1 MIKEFKMKKFVF
13 FLFILVAFATNV
25 NAAERKELGIFGDWT
40 AYKMTE
46 NGSPVCYMVSMP
58 TKSTGKYKRRGDI
71 FLIVSH
77 RPKNKSFNVVN
88 MTAGYNYKKDSVAT
102 IQIDKKAPVEL
113 FTQEDSAW
121 AKTSKEDNQ
130 LYKMMKAGKK
140 AVIIGKSSL
149 GNTTTDTFS
158 LKGFTKAANAIDKA
172 CGKK

>member
-1 MIKEFKMKKFVF
+1 MKKV
-13 FLFILVAFATNV
+13 FLFGLALLASVSIAS
-25 NAAERKELGIFGDWT
+25 AAERKELGIFGDWT

-46 NGSPVCYMVSMP
+46 NGAPVCYMVSMP
-58 TKSTGKYKRRGDI
+58 TKSAGKYKRRGDI

-77 RPKNKSFNVVN
+77 RPKSDSFNVLS
-88 MTAGYNYKKDSVAT
+88 MTAGYNYKKNSVAS
-102 IQIDKKAPVEL
+102 IQIDKKDKIEL

-121 AKTSKEDNQ
+121 APTSKEDNQ
-130 LYKMMKAGKK
+130 LYRMMKAGNK
-140 AVIIGKSSL
+140 AVVIGKSSL

>member
-1 MIKEFKMKKFVF
+1 MKKT
-13 FLFILVAFATNV
+13 FLFVLALFASTSVALS
-25 NAAERKELGIFGDWT
+25 AERKELGVFGDWS

-46 NGSPVCYMVSMP
+46 AGAPVCYMVSTP
-58 TKSTGKYKRRGDI
+58 TKSAGKYKRRGDI

-77 RPKNKSFNVVN
+77 RPKSKSFNVVS
-88 MTAGYNYKKDSVAT
+88 MTAGYNYKKNSVAS
-102 IQIDKKAPVEL
+102 IQIDKKEKVEL

-121 AKTSKEDNQ
+121 APTSKEDNV
-130 LYKMMKAGKK
+130 LYKMMKAGNK

-158 LKGFTKAANAIDKA
+158 LKGFTKAANAIDRA

>member
-1 MIKEFKMKKFVF
+1 MRRI
-13 FLFILVAFATNV
+13 FIFTLAFMVSTSLAWS
-25 NAAERKELGIFGDWT
+25 AERKELGIFGDWT

-77 RPKNKSFNVVN
+77 RPKSKSFNVLS
-88 MTAGYNYKKDSVAT
+88 MTAGYNYKKDSQAT
-102 IQIDKKAPVEL
+102 IQIDKKEKVTL

-121 AKTSKEDNQ
+121 AQTSKEDNQ
-130 LYKMMKAGKK
+130 LYRMMKAGNK
-140 AVIIGKSSL
+140 AVVIGKSSL
-149 GNTTTDTFS
+149 GNITTDTFS

>member
-1 MIKEFKMKKFVF
+1 MKK
-13 FLFILVAFATNV
+13 ILLCMLVLLTSVSVAL
-25 NAAERKELGIFGDWT
+25 AAERKELGTFGDWS

-46 NGSPVCYMVSMP
+46 NGSPVCYMVSTP
-58 TKSTGKYKRRGDI
+58 TKSEGKYKRRGDI

-77 RPKNKSFNVVN
+77 RPKNGSFNVLN
-88 MTAGYNYKKDSVAT
+88 MTAGYNYKKNSVAT
-102 IQIDKKAPVEL
+102 IQIDKKDKTEL

-121 AKTSKEDNQ
+121 APTSKEDNQ
-130 LYKMMKAGKK
+130 LYRMMKAGNK
-140 AVIIGKSSL
+140 AVVVGKSSL

>member
-1 MIKEFKMKKFVF
+1 MKKLLIFV
-13 FLFILVAFATNV
+13 LTLCASTSFALS
-25 NAAERKELGIFGDWT
+25 AERKELGIFGDWT

-58 TKSTGKYKRRGDI
+58 TKSAGKYKRRGDI

-77 RPKNKSFNVVN
+77 RPKNKSFNVVS

-102 IQIDKKAPVEL
+102 IQIDKKEKVEL

-121 AKTSKEDNQ
+121 APTASQDNQ
-130 LYKMMKAGKK
+130 LYRMMKAGNK

-158 LKGFTKAANAIDKA
+158 LKGFTKAANAIDRA